1 MVLVSFAKVV
11 VATIAKAAAAKD
23 PADSPRWPTTQPR
36 GENHLLINHSVPLH
50 VYSPIETWNART
62 FYAPS
67 SVYLFS
73 TSGKTGR

>member
-1 MVLVSFAKVV
+1 MVLVSFAKVA
-11 VATIAKAAAAKD
+11 VATIVSAAAATD
-23 PADSPRWPTTQPR
+23 PTDNPRWPTTQPR

-67 SVYLFS
+67 AVYLFS
-73 TSGKTGR
+73 TSGTIGR